1 MASIIP
7 LCPLKYQFPFLHI
20 GDTTASHSGYPAS
33 NEAFNLQDP
42 FDVKKAIYRLLDGQ
56 WGDIDGACER
66 WTNGYLE
73 EVEKE
78 FAVREE
84 KLTGLKAMV
93 LALRQVLDLKERCL
107 PADPMEC
114 YVLNGSIEKAIV
126 LWNQA
131 DMQFLNLYCETITPF
146 DDDDADTELITSTE
160 ILRFQELTSTDGT
173 ADPESLLKLDTGIPA
188 KRPKPP
194 LYGIPSLSTANHVQA
209 QIELWESEKLNAL
222 RDVEYL
228 VDLCDRYAPE
238 GKKGWDTLNPSDKP
252 SLAQVYAQ
260 SYAQRKE
267 QAINEISE
275 ALELAWAG
283 KRFPPIPAIIAKFR
297 DGIERWNALSKEIQ
311 LKIDQEIEKQDRLMT
326 FLPLSP
332 DQATPNFPAT
342 APPTPSDWLSNNS
355 QNCFS
360 SDLGGSM
367 EDATGGR
374 NLLRRPPGFSPSEPR
389 TS

>member
-1 MASIIP
+1 MTSMIP
-7 LCPLKYQFPFLHI
+7 LRPLKYQFPLLHI
-20 GDTTASHSGYPAS
+20 GDTTASHSVYPAS
-33 NEAFNLQDP
+33 NEVFNLQDP
-42 FDVKKAIYRLLDGQ
+42 IDVKKAIYRLLDGQ
-56 WGDIDGACER
+56 WGDIDGVCER

-84 KLTGLKAMV
+84 KLRGLKAMV
-93 LALRQVLDLKERCL
+93 LVLRQVLDLGERCL
-107 PADPMEC
+107 SADPMEC
-114 YVLNGSIEKAIV
+114 YVLNGNIEKAIV

-131 DMQFLNLYCETITPF
+131 DMQFLNLYCETFTPF
-146 DDDDADTELITSTE
+146 DDDTDAERTTSTE

-173 ADPESLLKLDTGIPA
+173 ADPQSLLKLDTGIPA

-194 LYGIPSLSTANHVQA
+194 LSGIPSLSTANHVQA
-209 QIELWESEKLNAL
+209 QIESWESEKLNAL

-238 GKKGWDTLNPSDKP
+238 GKKGWDTLNRGDKP

-260 SYAQRKE
+260 SYAQRKD

-283 KRFPPIPAIIAKFR
+283 KRFPPVPAIIVKFR

-311 LKIDQEIEKQDRLMT
+311 LKIDQEIEKRDRLMT

-332 DQATPNFPAT
+332 DQATPIFPAT
-342 APPTPSDWLSNNS
+342 APPTPSNWLSNNS

-360 SDLGGSM
+360 SDPGGSL
-367 EDATGGR
+367 EDSTAGR
-374 NLLRRPPGFSPSEPR
+374 NSLRRPPGFSSLEPR
-389 TS
+389 LS